1 MMNCKFCNAELAED
15 MTVCPACGKEQ
26 EAAPETV
33 AAEEIAAAEE
43 TVEEIVEETA
53 EAAPAKANPKKITA
67 AIIAIVL
74 VAGILIGLVL
84 GGLGT
89 PAGTPATEPAA
100 EAAPVVIPADG
111 NPDSPLCKAS
121 YTVSNEEAVAAR
133 DVVVATMGN
142 KELTNGQLQA
152 FYWQEIYMFLQEN
165 SSYAQYLGMDFTKPL
180 DQQLAMMEG
189 AEMSWQQFLLD
200 GAIATWKNYQALA
213 LEAEDTGYQL
223 EAERQTELDAM
234 AQEMEDGAILNGLS
248 GADEM
253 IGKNVGANC
262 TLADYMAYVNTYYR
276 GMSYFESYFKSL
288 DPTAEE
294 VEAFYTENEDY
305 FVSGGLGKDEKFVNV
320 RHVLLVPEGNE
331 IGEDGYPVYTEEA
344 WEACRVKAEEL
355 YNSWQEGDKSEES
368 FAVLANENTDD
379 NNDTNLDGQPDGGLY
394 EGVYQGRMVPEFDA
408 WCFDESRQIGDHGL
422 VKTVYG
428 YHIMFF
434 CGSEKVW
441 YTTAK
446 NDLISERAYEM
457 LETAMEKH
465 TATVDFST
473 MVLGEVDF
481 S

>member
-1 MMNCKFCNAELAED
+1 MNCKFCNAELAED

-26 EAAPETV
+26 EAAPDTV
-33 AAEEIAAAEE
+33 AAAEEIAA
-43 TVEEIVEETA
+43 VEETAAEEVVSEEVPAA

-111 NPDSPLCKAS
+111 DPASPLCKAS

-213 LEAEDTGYQL
+213 LEAEEANYQMS
-223 EAERQTELDAM
+223 AEEQEELATM
-234 AQEMEDGAILNGLS
+234 AEDLNAAAVQAGLKD
-248 GADEM
+248 ADEL
-253 IGKNVGANC
+253 IRQNVGAACNLE
-262 TLADYMAYVNTYYR
+262 TYLEYVRTYYH
-276 GMSYFESYFKSL
+276 GMSYYYDYCGKL
-288 DPTAEE
+288 DPTAAE
-294 VEAFYTENEDY
+294 VEAFFEANTDY
-305 FVSGGLGKDEKFVNV
+305 FE
-320 RHVLLVPEGNE
+320 
-331 IGEDGYPVYTEEA
+331 
-344 WEACRVKAEEL
+344 
-355 YNSWQEGDKSEES
+355 Q
-368 FAVLANENTDD
+368 
-379 NNDTNLDGQPDGGLY
+379 NNIT
-394 EGVYQGRMVPEFDA
+394 
-408 WCFDESRQIGDHGL
+408 
-422 VKTVYG
+422 K
-428 YHIMFF
+428 
-434 CGSEKVW
+434 
-441 YTTAK
+441 
-446 NDLISERAYEM
+446 
-457 LETAMEKH
+457 
-465 TATVDFST
+465 
-473 MVLGEVDF
+473 
-481 S
+481 